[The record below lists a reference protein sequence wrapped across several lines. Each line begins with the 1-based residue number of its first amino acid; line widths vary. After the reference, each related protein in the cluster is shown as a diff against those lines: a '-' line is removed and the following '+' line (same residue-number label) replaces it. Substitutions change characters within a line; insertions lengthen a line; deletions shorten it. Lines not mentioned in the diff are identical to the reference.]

1 MPRSAPP
8 PLRRVRVVVL
18 NWNGGEHVLSC
29 LDHVLATEWAGGTLE
44 VVVVD
49 NASTDGSPAAIG
61 ARFGDRVRV
70 VPNGRNTGFPANN
83 LAMVDVVA
91 GLAPEVHAVALVNN
105 DAEVTPGWLTPLVA
119 ALDADP
125 GLGAACPLLVFEPRF
140 AALEV
145 RSATFEPGAGDPR
158 RLGVRISGVEVA
170 GEDRWDDLL
179 WPEGVHDPEVG
190 ADGPFR
196 WTDGAAHLRVPVP
209 SGASAAV
216 PVRVRVA
223 SERDVDVEV
232 VGSDQHVVARVGSRP
247 VWVATTVDAGRA
259 VDVVQNA
266 GSIVRSDGAGAD
278 RCFGEPVGLNVAVG
292 SDVFAWCGG
301 AVLLRATYLRH
312 VGPFHPP
319 YFLYYEDVD
328 LSWRGQ
334 ARGWRY
340 RFVPDSVVRHRHAA
354 SSGTSSVAFQRFNER
369 NRLLLLVRNAPWP
382 LVRREVGAF
391 TADTARAAW
400 REVAGPL
407 RRRRPPRP
415 VMAWRRSR
423 ALASLVRLVPA
434 ELAERRRLRRA
445 QTVPDA
451 HLLARLASAPDR

>member
-1 MPRSAPP
+1 
-8 PLRRVRVVVL
+8 
-18 NWNGGEHVLSC
+18 
-29 LDHVLATEWAGGTLE
+29 
-44 VVVVD
+44 
-49 NASTDGSPAAIG
+49 
-61 ARFGDRVRV
+61 
-70 VPNGRNTGFPANN
+70 
-83 LAMVDVVA
+83 
-91 GLAPEVHAVALVNN
+91 
-105 DAEVTPGWLTPLVA
+105 
-119 ALDADP
+119 
-125 GLGAACPLLVFEPRF
+125 
-140 AALEV
+140 
-145 RSATFEPGAGDPR
+145 
-158 RLGVRISGVEVA
+158 VRISGVEVS
-170 GEDRWDDLL
+170 GQDRWDDLL
-179 WPEGVHDPEVG
+179 WAEGAHDPEVG

-209 SGASAAV
+209 DGSTGSV
-216 PVRVRVA
+216 PVRVRLA
-223 SERDVDVEV
+223 SEGDVDVELV
-232 VGSDQHVVARVGSRP
+232 APGHAATARVGP
-247 VWVATTVDAGRA
+247 GPTWVTAAVEGGTA

-266 GSIVRSDGAGAD
+266 GSVVRTDGAGAD

-292 SDVFAWCGG
+292 SEVFAWCGG

-312 VGPFHPP
+312 VGLFHPP
-319 YFLYYEDVD
+319 YFLYYEDTD

-382 LVRREVGAF
+382 LVRREVGTFAS
-391 TADTARAAW
+391 DTVRTAW

-434 ELAERRRLRRA
+434 ELVERRRLRRA

-451 HLLARLASAPDR
+451 HLLGRLASAPDR